1 MPLQLKVICESG
13 GVDKHITCINS
24 PNHYFWN
31 PQVISFGLLFVFNR
45 RMNRFLLCI
54 LVFCFPVLTGMQTA
68 PRGDTNARIKS
79 VFIYNFTRYIEWPET
94 ARGGNFIINVFGS
107 NTALVAELNNMA
119 KTKTVGTQKIEIR
132 NTTSLDAVGS
142 SHILFVCGDNTTPF
156 SEILNKVKGKNVLIV
171 TEKPGF
177 ARQGSAINF
186 VIVQNKQKFE
196 LNKNN
201 AEKYNLKVST
211 TLVQLGIPVE

>member
-1 MPLQLKVICESG
+1 VRQQKRPSQEFSQRANFHVN
-13 GVDKHITCINS
+13 V
-24 PNHYFWN
+24 P
-31 PQVISFGLLFVFNR
+31 R
-45 RMNRFLLCI
+45 
-54 LVFCFPVLTGMQTA
+54 A
-68 PRGDTNARIKS
+68 P
-79 VFIYNFTRYIEWPET
+79 P
-94 ARGGNFIINVFGS
+94 
-107 NTALVAELNNMA
+107 
-119 KTKTVGTQKIEIR
+119 
-132 NTTSLDAVGS
+132 
-142 SHILFVCGDNTTPF
+142 TPF
-156 SEILNKVKGKNVLIV
+156 SEILNKLKGKNVLIV